1 VKLVENLV
9 VSVELVGFYTAV
21 ETVQARGV
29 NGRTQT
35 TDENLRRLRVEGG
48 VLLRFE
54 LVDQVES

>member
-21 ETVQARGV
+21 KTVQARGV